1 MKVLWSPLADEQV
14 DEIVAYIAVD
24 DRAAALAWLEQ
35 LLERVASL
43 VRFPDS
49 GRTVPELQ
57 RDDMRELLV
66 GSYRVIYRRKADV
79 VEIAT
84 IRHGA
89 HGEPLLAQR
98 LETYRSPEPTGP
110 YFMYASPVL
119 GGVVESEVS
128 EIASL
133 PRSRAVALSI

>member
-1 MKVLWSPLADEQV
+1 VRVSWSPLADEQV
-14 DEIVAYIAVD
+14 DEVIAYIAAD
-24 DRAAALAWLEQ
+24 DRVAALAWLEE
-35 LLERVASL
+35 LLERAASL

-49 GRTVPELQ
+49 GRAVPELQ

-89 HGEPLLAQR
+89 RLLDSGA
-98 LETYRSPEPTGP
+98 
-110 YFMYASPVL
+110 
-119 GGVVESEVS
+119 
-128 EIASL
+128 I
-133 PRSRAVALSI
+133 

>member
-1 MKVLWSPLADEQV
+1 VKVVWSPLADEQV
-14 DEIVAYIAVD
+14 DEIVVYIAAD

-43 VRFPDS
+43 ARFPDS
-49 GRTVPELQ
+49 GRIVPELQ
-57 RDDMRELLV
+57 RDDTRELLV

-89 HGEPLLAQR
+89 RQLDSGA
-98 LETYRSPEPTGP
+98 
-110 YFMYASPVL
+110 
-119 GGVVESEVS
+119 
-128 EIASL
+128 I
-133 PRSRAVALSI
+133 

>member
-1 MKVLWSPLADEQV
+1 MKVVWSPLADEQV
-14 DEIVAYIAVD
+14 DEIVVYIAAD

-43 VRFPDS
+43 ARFPDS
-49 GRTVPELQ
+49 GRIVPELQ
-57 RDDMRELLV
+57 RDDTRELLV

-89 HGEPLLAQR
+89 RQLDSGA
-98 LETYRSPEPTGP
+98 
-110 YFMYASPVL
+110 
-119 GGVVESEVS
+119 
-128 EIASL
+128 I
-133 PRSRAVALSI
+133 